1 MIALMLAEAE
11 KRPGN
16 ACRPYPKAMLDTLTT
31 VFERIK
37 IKFARVKRVR
47 VVMYWVISISNHGC

>member
-1 MIALMLAEAE
+1 MLAEAE